1 LVIINGVYD
10 HVRTTPMETR
20 FGLRYIEASAGGA
33 SRGLFKETSSMK
45 PIGDKNLILIG
56 MPGAGKSTVGQYL
69 ARALAFSF
77 LDTDQLMEER
87 WGCLL
92 QEIIDSEG
100 LEAFRR
106 KEAETV
112 LSLDVVG
119 HVISTGGSVVYSPR
133 PMAHLQ
139 DLGWILWLD
148 LPLEELE
155 RRLANGMESRGIVR
169 TPDQSLAD
177 LYRERRP
184 LYEHYAQIRIETQGK
199 TDQQVVKEI
208 LKFMHL
214 SGSPLQ
220 E

>member
-1 LVIINGVYD
+1 
-10 HVRTTPMETR
+10 
-20 FGLRYIEASAGGA
+20 
-33 SRGLFKETSSMK
+33 MK

-56 MPGAGKSTVGQYL
+56 MPGAGKSSVGKRL
-69 ARALAFSF
+69 ARVLSFSF

-100 LEAFRR
+100 LEAFSR

-112 LSLDVVG
+112 LSLDVVR

-133 PMAHLQ
+133 AMAHLQ

-155 RRLANGMESRGIVR
+155 RRLANGMEGRGIVR
-169 TPDQSLAD
+169 TPEQSLAD

-184 LYEHYAQIRIETQGK
+184 LYERYAQIRVETQGK
-199 TDQQVVKEI
+199 TNKQVIQGI
-208 LKFMHL
+208 LEGLHL
-214 SGSPLQ
+214 TGSPRQ

>member
-1 LVIINGVYD
+1 
-10 HVRTTPMETR
+10 MEIR

-33 SRGLFKETSSMK
+33 SRGLFKEPSSMK

-56 MPGAGKSTVGQYL
+56 MPGAGKSSVGKRL
-69 ARALAFSF
+69 ARVLSFSF

-100 LEAFRR
+100 LEAFSR

-112 LSLDVVG
+112 LSLDVVR

-133 PMAHLQ
+133 AMAHLQ

-155 RRLANGMESRGIVR
+155 RRLANGMEGRGIVR
-169 TPDQSLAD
+169 TPEQSLAD

-184 LYEHYAQIRIETQGK
+184 LYERYAQIRVETQGK
-199 TDQQVVKEI
+199 TNKQVIQGI
-208 LKFMHL
+208 LEGLHL
-214 SGSPLQ
+214 TGSPRQ

>member
-1 LVIINGVYD
+1 MVNINAVSD
-10 HVRTTPMETR
+10 HASTTPMDTR
-20 FGLRYIEASAGGA
+20 FGLRYIEASAEGA
-33 SRGLFKETSSMK
+33 SRRPFKEISSVK
-45 PIGDKNLILIG
+45 PIGDRNLILIG
-56 MPGAGKSTVGQYL
+56 MPGSGKSTVGKRL
-69 ARALAFSF
+69 ARALSFPF

-106 KEAETV
+106 KEAETI
-112 LSLDVVG
+112 LSLDVLR
-119 HVISTGGSVVYSPR
+119 HVISTGGSVVYTPR
-133 PMAHLQ
+133 AMAHLQ

-184 LYEHYAQIRIETQGK
+184 LYERYVQIRVDIQGK
-199 TDQQVVKEI
+199 TDQQLVKEI
-208 LKFMHL
+208 LESLHL
-214 SGSPLQ
+214 SGSPRQ
-220 E
+220 D